1 MAIPLILCRLKDDHE
16 TVAKIGETA
25 LVYFPDWE
33 PVPMEQLQ
41 LIEARDNMIAP
52 RDESIAPPDPEPE
65 TPTVRKP
72 PAVKKAAEPAAKDK
86 E

>member
-52 RDESIAPPDPEPE
+52 PDSKPE

-72 PAVKKAAEPAAKDK
+72 PAAKKAAEPAAKDK